1 MVSCGSCI
9 HAKALAGNIRR
20 GLGQENKEI
29 VNALERMGFDLGE
42 FCYCDRLGFVESVIL
57 VRECSAWTPIE
68 AVDRDS

>member
-20 GLGQENKEI
+20 ELGQENKEI

-57 VRECSAWTPIE
+57 VRECSDWTPIE